1 MTSLKGKAL
10 VAYLLICTVWGSTFL
25 AIRVGVATIPP
36 LLFAGGRFLAAGLL
50 LGGGILMMGQV
61 PPRTRRDWLTLAVS
75 GTLLLVS
82 GNAVVVWAEQ
92 SVESGTASVF
102 AASVPLWTAF
112 FDTVIPGGSTKL
124 TWHLLTGL
132 ALGFLGCA
140 ILAGVTPAQFA
151 EADLRGPVALIL
163 ASASWALGT
172 VIMKRR
178 PTDTTPY
185 VTAAGQMAIGGAIL
199 VAAGVLTHQT
209 GHLHANWQGT
219 AALGYVIVFG
229 SIIGYTAYAYAIRHL
244 SPTIVGTYAFVNP
257 IVAVLLGWLIL
268 DEAIT
273 LRMVAAMIL
282 VLGAVILIQF
292 APAWQTRAAVA
303 RRTRANA

>member
-1 MTSLKGKAL
+1 MTALKGKAL
-10 VAYLLICTVWGSTFL
+10 VAYLLICTIWGSTYL

-36 LLFAGGRFLAAGLL
+36 LVFAGSRYLGAGLL
-50 LGGGILMMGQV
+50 LGGGVLMMGQT
-61 PPRTRRDWLTLAVS
+61 PPRTRRDWITLAVS

-92 SVESGTASVF
+92 YIESGAASVF
-102 AASVPLWTAF
+102 VASVPLWTAF

-124 TWHLLTGL
+124 TWPLVTGL
-132 ALGFLGCA
+132 TLGFLGCA
-140 ILAGVTPAQFA
+140 ILAGATPAQIA
-151 EADLRGPVALIL
+151 HADLRGPAALVL

-199 VAAGVLTHQT
+199 LAAGVVTHQT
-209 GHLHANWQGT
+209 ARWQGT
-219 AALGYVIVFG
+219 WQGMAALAYLIVFG
-229 SIIGYTAYAYAIRHL
+229 SIIGYTAYAYAVRYL

-257 IVAVLLGWLIL
+257 VVAVLLGWLIL
-268 DEAIT
+268 GEAIT

-282 VLGAVILIQF
+282 VLGAVVLIQF
-292 APAWQTRAAVA
+292 APEWQTRAAAA
-303 RRTRANA
+303 RRTRASA